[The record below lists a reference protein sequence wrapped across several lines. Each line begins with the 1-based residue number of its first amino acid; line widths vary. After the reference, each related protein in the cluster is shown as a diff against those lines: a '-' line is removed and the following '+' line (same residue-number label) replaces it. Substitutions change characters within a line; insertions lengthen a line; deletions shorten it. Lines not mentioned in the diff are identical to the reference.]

1 MAKKRRSS
9 NYPKKYRRKTKRRT
23 IKRKKSRYSRKRQKK
38 TKQRGGGDSE
48 PSEIPMI
55 MAKLGKNVGGKG
67 IGVSP
72 HNPGGLAVATQ
83 DIYEVL
89 SGNFEVTEY
98 NSSEKLGIIEGLI
111 KEYMIDLGEN
121 REIYDPLYCLIMDD
135 PQTWLEWTLDNI
147 WSGGLPEPKNINVS
161 LVDHLKQKLS

>member
-1 MAKKRRSS
+1 
-9 NYPKKYRRKTKRRT
+9 
-23 IKRKKSRYSRKRQKK
+23 
-38 TKQRGGGDSE
+38 
-48 PSEIPMI
+48 MI

-121 REIYDPLYCLIMDD
+121 REIYDPLYCLIMDGR
-135 PQTWLEWTLDNI
+135 TYWEMTYAYVWEA
-147 WSGGLPEPKNINVS
+147 GMPEPKKINVP
-161 LVDHLKQKLS
+161 LVEHLKTKIT